1 MYPPVPIV
9 PTPLVVVVVVVV
21 VIVIVVD
28 IFVDVDRRRP
38 AKPHVVLGPF
48 LLQTLFIPSTILLLK
63 TVYRHRNFS

>member
-9 PTPLVVVVVVVV
+9 PTPLVVVVVVV

-63 TVYRHRNFS
+63 TV

>member
-9 PTPLVVVVVVVV
+9 PTPLVVVVVVVVV

-63 TVYRHRNFS
+63 TV